1 MISGESGRPWTNDEN
16 DLIVADYF
24 AMLDF
29 ELARKPYSKTEHRR
43 ALGVFLPARA
53 EGSIEFKHQNISAV
67 MLGLG
72 KPWIIGYKPAANFQ
86 MPLVDAVIRWLNRTP
101 DWLTP
106 LLTQTATSG
115 QAVFDEPALWFGAP
129 PTLKNTPS
137 PVDPKLLSAIGRKID
152 VAAEDARNRTLGM
165 AGEERVLRHEH
176 AMLRSTGRADLAKRV
191 RWTSREDG
199 DGFGFDIASFDP
211 NGAERL
217 IEVKTTNGWER
228 TPFHISSNEIAVAN
242 ERPKVWRL
250 VRLYDFAR
258 EPRAFEIA
266 PPLERHVELTPTSFL
281 AGFVHRQPYESVQ
294 PTE

>member
-1 MISGESGRPWTNDEN
+1 MVSGEAGHPWSDDEN

-24 AMLDF
+24 AMLDV
-29 ELARKPYSKTEHRR
+29 ELARRPFSKAEHRR
-43 ALGVFLPARA
+43 ALQKRLPARA

-67 MLGLG
+67 LLGMG

-86 MPLVDAVIRWLNRTP
+86 MPLVDSVLRWLTRSP

-106 LLTQTATSG
+106 KPTSPTTSL
-115 QAVFDEPALWFGAP
+115 QAVFDETALWFGTP
-129 PTLKNTPS
+129 PTLKNAPS
-137 PVDPKLLSAIGRKID
+137 PIDPKLLSAIGRKVD
-152 VAAEDARNRTLGM
+152 VAAQDARNRSLGM
-165 AGEERVLRHEH
+165 AGEERVLRHEYS
-176 AMLRSTGRADLAKRV
+176 MLRSAGRADLAKRI

-242 ERPKVWRL
+242 ERSKEWRL

-258 EPRAFEIA
+258 EPKAFEIR

-281 AGFVHRQPYESVQ
+281 AGFVHNEPSATV
-294 PTE
+294 